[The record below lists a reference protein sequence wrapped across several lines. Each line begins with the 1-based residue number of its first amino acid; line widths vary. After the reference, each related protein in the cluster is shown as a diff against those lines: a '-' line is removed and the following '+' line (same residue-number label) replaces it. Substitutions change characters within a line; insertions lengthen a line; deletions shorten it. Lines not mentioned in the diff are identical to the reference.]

1 MSERRVA
8 VEVHRRR
15 VLAGG
20 AALLAG
26 AASGAAR
33 SEVEWPARPVRL
45 VVPFSPGGAVDTM
58 ARILAEKLRERLGQ
72 SVLVE
77 NVVGA
82 GTMVATEQVARAAPD
97 GYTFLL
103 AASAHTINPAVQKV
117 RYNPV
122 ADFTPV
128 TLLVSPLHVLVVNN
142 DVPARTVAELIAL
155 GKAKPGSLT
164 YGSVGHGTSTHME
177 AELFAKMAGIELVHV
192 PYRGSAPALQDL
204 VTGRIPM
211 MFDALA
217 SSKPH
222 IEAKTIRALGVTSA
236 QRSSLLPD
244 LPTIAESGLPG
255 YEAVPWTGCYGP
267 ANVPKSIVDRMN
279 AEFQVLLGQEDI
291 RKRFAELGLEIL
303 SYPPDRFAS
312 FAEADLGKWA
322 QIARDAGIKPAN

>member
-1 MSERRVA
+1 MNRR
-8 VEVHRRR
+8 HM
-15 VLAGG
+15 LT
-20 AALLAG
+20 
-26 AASGAAR
+26 SGAAAFATAMIGPSR
-33 SEVEWPARPVRL
+33 AADWPTKPVRL

-72 SVLVE
+72 NFLVE

-82 GTMVATEQVARAAPD
+82 GTMIATEQVARAAPD
-97 GYTFLL
+97 GYTFLF

-117 RYNPV
+117 RYDPI

-128 TLLVSPLHVLVVNN
+128 TLLVSPLHVLVVS
-142 DVPARTVAELIAL
+142 DQIPAKSVAELIAL
-155 GKAKPGSLT
+155 AKAKPGTFS

-222 IEAKTIRALGVTSA
+222 MEAKIIRALGVTSA
-236 QRSSLLPD
+236 KRSPLLPEM
-244 LPTIAESGLPG
+244 PTIAESGLPG
-255 YEAVPWTGCYGP
+255 YEAVPWTGLYGP
-267 ANVPKSIVDRMN
+267 ARLPKPIVDRMN
-279 AEFQVLLGQEDI
+279 SELQVLLAQGDVQ
-291 RKRFAELGLEIL
+291 KRFADLGLEIL
-303 SYPPDRFAS
+303 SYPPDRFAAFVES
-312 FAEADLGKWA
+312 DLGKWA
-322 QIARDAGIKPAN
+322 QIARDAGIKIAN